1 MNFPSRLLLF
11 SSLVPRRL
19 IPLAHLVPALRRRS
33 MMFAMKERRVGS
45 LERARIRLPK
55 GLERRTTFAV
65 QFRGTLRNSPSTSGP
80 SCVTWTPT
88 TAHFP
93 MQAVPHGLIP
103 SCGPLEAMDRS
114 LPAEL
119 IRRRRVRL
127 LLRPAPVAVR
137 RRTVGISVSPRNLL
151 TARRVREEVGSLAP
165 LVRLIL
171 GREMEST
178 TASFRPSSS
187 RSLRKTRPWH
197 GPFCARRPVRSRS
210 RSNLLTSRGSI

>member
-1 MNFPSRLLLF
+1 VFFNLVFFRSVVRLLRNFPSRLRLS

-19 IPLAHLVPALRRRS
+19 IPLAHLGLASKRRS

-65 QFRGTLRNSPSTSGP
+65 QFRGTLRNSPSISGP

-103 SCGPLEAMDRS
+103 SCGPREAMDRS

-127 LLRPAPVAVR
+127 LLQPARVAVR
-137 RRTVGISVSPRNLL
+137 RRTVGISVSPRNLRM
-151 TARRVREEVGSLAP
+151 ARPAREEVGSLAP

-171 GREMEST
+171 GRRWK
-178 TASFRPSSS
+178 ALPR
-187 RSLRKTRPWH
+187 RS
-197 GPFCARRPVRSRS
+197 A
-210 RSNLLTSRGSI
+210 